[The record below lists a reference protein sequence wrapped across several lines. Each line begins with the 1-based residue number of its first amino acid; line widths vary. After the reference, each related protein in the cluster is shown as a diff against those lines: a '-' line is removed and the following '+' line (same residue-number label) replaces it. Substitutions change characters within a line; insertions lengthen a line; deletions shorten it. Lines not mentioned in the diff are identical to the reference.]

1 MKTRVDLAPQVEDFL
16 RRLAPGPRRALR
28 LALRG
33 LEAEQGDI
41 KGLEGE
47 LNGFWRLRVGAYRVI
62 YAIEVVAGERV
73 VRCLFAE
80 RRAFVYA
87 LFTKAIKALSGGS
100 EL

>member
-1 MKTRVDLAPQVEDFL
+1 MAPQVEEFL
-16 RRLAPGPRRALR
+16 RKRAPEPRRSLR

-41 KGLEGE
+41 KALEGE
-47 LNGFWRLRVGAYRVI
+47 LNGFWRLRVGTYRVI

-73 VRCLFAE
+73 ARCLFAE

-87 LFTKAIKALSGGS
+87 MFTEAIKALSGGTV
-100 EL
+100 